1 MAPPTTADKKASNAG
16 EEVRYR
22 GVRKRQWGRYGAEI
36 RDPWRKCRVWLGTFD
51 TGEEAARAYDA
62 AARRFRGWR
71 ARTNF
76 PPPESMIVN
85 TNHFVNYQSA
95 RQCSTAESSNLKKAS
110 PPASMSKSVDL
121 GLSVGI
127 PMRFPYQEGYINPLP
142 THAAFAGLKIT
153 PVQTSMLK
161 LGPASRQEIADL
173 MNSMQHVP
181 VSPGQCTPAKSE
193 TDSSSTVVDGPPE
206 EPSPPVSTGVNLD
219 LKLKPSHHP

>member
-1 MAPPTTADKKASNAG
+1 MAPPIRADKKASNAG

-36 RDPWRKCRVWLGTFD
+36 WDPWRKCRVWLGTFD

-76 PPPESMIVN
+76 PPPESVIVN
-85 TNHFVNYQSA
+85 TNHRVNYQSA
-95 RQCSTAESSNLKKAS
+95 SQSSTAESSNRKKAS
-110 PPASMSKSVDL
+110 PPASTSKSLDL

-127 PMRFPYQEGYINPLP
+127 PMRSPYQVGYINLLP
-142 THAAFAGLKIT
+142 TAAAFTGLKIT

-181 VSPGQCTPAKSE
+181 VFPHRCTPAKSE

-206 EPSPPVSTGVNLD
+206 VNLD